1 MKSKLFKI
9 ILLFLISNTAFAGD
23 DNVLSGAI
31 FGGGNGVCAEIA
43 NIVTQPV
50 TQLEQF
56 LKGNSQVATI
66 AYTLF
71 AVLFIM
77 ETLWLLVKTYI
88 ESNHHATQNVAVK
101 LAIRMITGAVLLTFV
116 NLGINQ
122 SPDAL
127 SPGGSSGQNGLSDAI
142 MGFAMGMAQMI
153 VPTTSNYFNT
163 NGTLTGTNF
172 MTQFLIGYGNNIDTF
187 IHNMTTLIVN
197 VSTLAKPVYYIAMGL
212 SIIFSMYFTLQ
223 IVWNIIFKVCEF
235 TIVVNVGVFLLG
247 FLGSEW
253 TKDYFK
259 PYLNYLW
266 GLAIEFM
273 VIVILFGFI
282 NQYLFGSNLTAAA
295 STPQVSLAIVKL
307 IIFTIFGY
315 QLMKLSG
322 PIAKALGGGTA
333 GISTG
338 EGSAMAFG
346 AVGGAVGA
354 SKMAGAA
361 GEVMAAGGISAAG
374 AAFKTLQG
382 ASTGALTGAMDS
394 WGSGGGGFS
403 QFGGAMLG
411 AAKGASAGFGG
422 SSLASAAKTVGSGLK
437 DAVSNPKQ
445 TLSSL
450 AKGTVGAASGGAQGL
465 SALLHKGSTINNPD
479 TSGPK

>member
-1 MKSKLFKI
+1 MKTKIFFKS
-9 ILLFLISNTAFAGD
+9 ILLFALSSNAFASGSD

-31 FGGGNGVCAEIA
+31 FGGQKGVCDVIA
-43 NIVTQPV
+43 KIITQPV
-50 TQLEQF
+50 DQLQSF
-56 LKGNSQVATI
+56 LSGNSQVATI

-88 ESNHHATQNVAVK
+88 ESNHHATQNVVIK
-101 LAIRMITGAVLLTFV
+101 LAIRMITGSVLLTFV

-127 SPGGSSGQNGLSDAI
+127 SPGGSTGKNGLSDAI
-142 MGFAMGMAQMI
+142 MGFAMGMAKLI

-163 NGTLTGTNF
+163 NGTLTGTDF
-172 MTQFLIGYGNNIDTF
+172 MTQFLIGYGDSIDKF

-197 VSTLAKPVYYIAMGL
+197 MSMFAKPVYYIAMAL
-212 SIIFSMYFTLQ
+212 SILFSMYFTLQ

-266 GLAIEFM
+266 GIAIEFM

-295 STPQVSLAIVKL
+295 STSQVALAMIKM
-307 IIFTIFGY
+307 IIFTIFGF
-315 QLMKLSG
+315 QLMKLSS

-338 EGSAMAFG
+338 EGSAIMKSAAAG
-346 AVGGAVGA
+346 GLTAAAGGA
-354 SKMAGAA
+354 MLAGAA
-361 GEVMAAGGISAAG
+361 LKTVAGGVG
-374 AAFKTLQG
+374 G
-382 ASTGALTGAMDS
+382 GYTGLKDS
-394 WGSGGGGFS
+394 ENGGGGGFS

-411 AAKGASAGFGG
+411 AAKGASQGFKS
-422 SSLASAAKTVGSGLK
+422 SSLAEAAKKVGSNAKNAIKNPVGSLAEMAAGLK
-437 DAVSNPKQ
+437 SGNNSNSFGKM
-445 TLSSL
+445 
-450 AKGTVGAASGGAQGL
+450 
-465 SALLHKGSTINNPD
+465 
-479 TSGPK
+479 

>member
-1 MKSKLFKI
+1 MKAKIFKLI
-9 ILLFLISNTAFAGD
+9 ILFSLSSNTFADD
-23 DNVLSGAI
+23 DNVLTGAI
-31 FGGGNGVCAEIA
+31 FGGQEGVCALIA
-43 NIVTQPV
+43 NIITQPV
-50 TQLEQF
+50 DQLQKF
-56 LKGNSQVATI
+56 LSGNSQVAII

-88 ESNHHATQNVAVK
+88 ESNHNATQNVVVK

-116 NLGINQ
+116 NIGINQ

-127 SPGGSSGQNGLSDAI
+127 SPGGTSGQNGLSDAI

-153 VPTTSNYFNT
+153 VPTTSKYFDI
-163 NGTLTGTNF
+163 NGRFTGTDF
-172 MTQFLIGYGNNIDTF
+172 MIQFLIGYGNSIDTF
-187 IHNMTTLIVN
+187 IHNMTALIVN
-197 VSTLAKPVYYIAMGL
+197 MSMFAKPVYYVAMAL
-212 SIIFSMYFTLQ
+212 SILFSMYFTLQ

-266 GLAIEFM
+266 GIAIEFM

-295 STPQVSLAIVKL
+295 STSQVALAMIKM

-315 QLMKLSG
+315 QLMKLSS

-338 EGSAMAFG
+338 EGSAIMKSAAAG
-346 AVGGAVGA
+346 GLTTAAGGA
-354 SKMAGAA
+354 MIAGAA
-361 GEVMAAGGISAAG
+361 LKTVAGGIG
-374 AAFKTLQG
+374 G
-382 ASTGALTGAMDS
+382 GYTGLRDS
-394 WGSGGGGFS
+394 ENGGGGGFA

-411 AAKGASAGFGG
+411 AAKGASQGFKG
-422 SSLASAAKTVGSGLK
+422 SSLAEAAKKVGSNAKNAIKNPVGSLAEMAAGLK
-437 DAVSNPKQ
+437 SGNNSNSFGK
-445 TLSSL
+445 
-450 AKGTVGAASGGAQGL
+450 V
-465 SALLHKGSTINNPD
+465 
-479 TSGPK
+479 

>member
-1 MKSKLFKI
+1 MRAKIFKSILFI
-9 ILLFLISNTAFAGD
+9 CLSSNAFAWGGD
-23 DNVLSGAI
+23 DNVLTGAI
-31 FGGGNGVCAEIA
+31 FGGKAGVCAVIA
-43 NIVTQPV
+43 KIITQPV
-50 TQLEQF
+50 DLLEQF

-71 AVLFIM
+71 SVLFIM
-77 ETLWLLVKTYI
+77 ETIWLLTKTYI

-101 LAIRMITGAVLLTFV
+101 LAIRIITGAVLITFV
-116 NLGINQ
+116 NIGINQ

-153 VPTTSNYFNT
+153 VPTTSKYFDT
-163 NGTLTGTNF
+163 NGTFTGTDF
-172 MTQFLIGYGNNIDTF
+172 IIQFLIGYGNSVDKF

-197 VSTLAKPVYYIAMGL
+197 MSMFAKPIYYVAMAL

-282 NQYLFGSNLTAAA
+282 NQYLFGENLTSATE
-295 STPQVSLAIVKL
+295 TPQVALAIIKL

-338 EGSAMAFG
+338 EGSAMLKSA
-346 AVGGAVGA
+346 
-354 SKMAGAA
+354 
-361 GEVMAAGGISAAG
+361 AAGGLTAAAGGAMVAG
-374 AAFKTLQG
+374 AAFKTAAG
-382 ASTGALTGAMDS
+382 AGGGAITGFKDS
-394 WGSGGGGFS
+394 QNSGGGGFS
-403 QFGGAMLG
+403 QFGHTMLG
-411 AAKGASAGFGG
+411 AAKGANEGFQN
-422 SSLASAAKTVGSGLK
+422 SSLAEAAKKVGAGAKSAMKNPVKSLTEMAAGLK
-437 DAVSNPKQ
+437 NSN
-445 TLSSL
+445 S
-450 AKGTVGAASGGAQGL
+450 
-465 SALLHKGSTINNPD
+465 NN
-479 TSGPK
+479 SFSKS

>member
-1 MKSKLFKI
+1 MKAKLFKV
-9 ILLFLISNTAFAGD
+9 ILLFLLSGNVFAGD
-23 DNVLSGAI
+23 DNVLTGAI

-56 LKGNSQVATI
+56 LKGNSQIATI

-77 ETLWLLVKTYI
+77 ETIWLLAKTYI

-101 LAIRMITGAVLLTFV
+101 LAIRMITGAVLITFV
-116 NLGINQ
+116 NIGINQ

-142 MGFAMGMAQMI
+142 MGFAMGMAKMI

-172 MTQFLIGYGNNIDTF
+172 ITQFLIGYGNSVDDF
-187 IHNMTTLIVN
+187 IHNMTKLIVN
-197 VSTLAKPVYYIAMGL
+197 MSMLAKPIYYVAMAL

-282 NQYLFGSNLTAAA
+282 NQYLFGSNLTSAI

-338 EGSAMAFG
+338 EGSAMAVG
-346 AVGGAVGA
+346 AVGGALGA
-354 SKMAGAA
+354 AKMAG
-361 GEVMAAGGISAAG
+361 MATGGIATAGVSAAQTAMQTLSG
-374 AAFKTLQG
+374 AASG
-382 ASTGALTGAMDS
+382 AITGGLDS
-394 WGSGGGGFS
+394 SLGGGGGFS
-403 QFGGAMLG
+403 QFGNSMLG
-411 AAKGASAGFGG
+411 ATKGAMQGLG
-422 SSLASAAKTVGSGLK
+422 SSPLASAAKMVGSGLK
-437 DAVSNPKQ
+437 GAATSPKQ
-445 TLSSL
+445 TLTSMAS
-450 AKGTVGAASGGAQGL
+450 AASGATQGASSL
-465 SALLHKGSTINNPD
+465 FHKGSTITNPD
-479 TSGPK
+479 TSQPK

>member
-1 MKSKLFKI
+1 MKLKLFKG
-9 ILLFLISNTAFAGD
+9 LLLLLVSNAAFAD
-23 DNVLSGAI
+23 DNVLTGAI

-77 ETLWLLVKTYI
+77 ETIWLLAKTYI

-187 IHNMTTLIVN
+187 IHNMTTLIAN

-282 NQYLFGSNLTAAA
+282 NQYLFGSNLTSATN
-295 STPQVSLAIVKL
+295 TPQVSLAIIKL

-338 EGSAMAFG
+338 EGSAMAMG
-346 AVGGAVGA
+346 AVGGALGA
-354 SKMAGAA
+354 AKMAG
-361 GEVMAAGGISAAG
+361 VAAGGVATAGVSAAKTAMQTLAG
-374 AAFKTLQG
+374 AG
-382 ASTGALTGAMDS
+382 SGALTGAMDS
-394 WGSGGGGFS
+394 FSSGGGGFS

-411 AAKGASAGFGG
+411 AAKGASSSLGG
-422 SSLASAAKTVGSGLK
+422 SSLASAAKMVGSGVK
-437 DAVSNPKQ
+437 SAAKSPKQ
-445 TLSSL
+445 TLTSM
-450 AKGTVGAASGGAQGL
+450 AGGASGATQGL
-465 SALLHKGSTINNPD
+465 SALLHKGSTITNPD

>member
-1 MKSKLFKI
+1 MKAKIFKLIF
-9 ILLFLISNTAFAGD
+9 LFSLSSNTFADD
-23 DNVLSGAI
+23 DNVLNGAI
-31 FGGGNGVCAEIA
+31 FGGQEGVCATIA
-43 NIVTQPV
+43 KIITQPV
-50 TQLEQF
+50 DLLQKF
-56 LKGNSQVATI
+56 LSGNSQVAII

-77 ETLWLLVKTYI
+77 ETIWLLAKTYI

-153 VPTTSNYFNT
+153 VPTASKYFDT
-163 NGTLTGTNF
+163 NGRFTGTDF
-172 MTQFLIGYGNNIDTF
+172 ITQFLIGYGDGVDKF
-187 IHNMTTLIVN
+187 IHNMTVLIVN
-197 VSTLAKPVYYIAMGL
+197 MSMFAKPFYYMAMAL
-212 SIIFSMYFTLQ
+212 AIIFSMYFTLQ

-282 NQYLFGSNLTAAA
+282 NQYLFGSNLTAAI
-295 STPQVSLAIVKL
+295 STPQVSLAIIKL

-322 PIAKALGGGTA
+322 L
-333 GISTG
+333 
-338 EGSAMAFG
+338 
-346 AVGGAVGA
+346 
-354 SKMAGAA
+354 
-361 GEVMAAGGISAAG
+361 
-374 AAFKTLQG
+374 
-382 ASTGALTGAMDS
+382 D
-394 WGSGGGGFS
+394 
-403 QFGGAMLG
+403 
-411 AAKGASAGFGG
+411 
-422 SSLASAAKTVGSGLK
+422 
-437 DAVSNPKQ
+437 
-445 TLSSL
+445 
-450 AKGTVGAASGGAQGL
+450 
-465 SALLHKGSTINNPD
+465 
-479 TSGPK
+479 